1 MNTVKAFD
9 FDQELT
15 QLQRKVREAT
25 EGCIDVH
32 EMQNF
37 KDPVRLGVNWASIG
51 TVSPEETV
59 AFAQKMVEVAEMV
72 RNFKYNGYYIE
83 WC

>member
-1 MNTVKAFD
+1 MKKVKAYD
-9 FDQELT
+9 FDQELR

-25 EGCIDVH
+25 EGCIDIY
-32 EMQNF
+32 EMQNY
-37 KDPVRLGVNWASIG
+37 KDPVWLGVNWASIG

-72 RNFKYNGYYIE
+72 RNFKYNGYTVE
-83 WC
+83 W